1 MTNEERDALLA
12 AARGARK
19 NAYAPYSHFT
29 VGAALLA
36 ENGEI
41 FCGCNVENAA
51 YSPTLCAERVALG
64 SAVAHGARRI
74 LAVAVVGGHGE
85 EEPCAPC
92 GVCRQALAELAAPD
106 ASVLFRTEDGIAEL
120 PLSKLLPYT
129 FRLKK

>member
-1 MTNEERDALLA
+1 MTSEQRAALLA
-12 AARGARK
+12 AAGEARK

-36 ENGEI
+36 EDGRI
-41 FCGCNVENAA
+41 FVGCNVENAA

-85 EEPCAPC
+85 EEPCSPC
-92 GVCRQALAELAAPD
+92 GVCRQALSELTDADAP
-106 ASVLFRTEDGIAEL
+106 VLFRTEEGIAEIK
-120 PLSKLLPYT
+120 LSALLPHA
-129 FRLKK
+129 FRLEN

>member
-36 ENGEI
+36 EDGRI
-41 FCGCNVENAA
+41 YVGCNVENAA

-64 SAVAHGARRI
+64 SAVAGGARRI
-74 LAVAVVGGHGE
+74 LAAAVVGGHGE

-92 GVCRQALAELAAPD
+92 GVCRQALSELMAPD
-106 ASVLFRTEDGIAEL
+106 APVLFRTEDGMTEL
-120 PLSKLLPYT
+120 PLSALLPHT